1 MESKNHLF
9 QLGRALGQASMYPD
23 YQRACVHITLHSTIS
38 TGEYSEAP
46 VMMKFEYQNCHAF
59 AGQLMELANQLLAYD
74 EAAKKEVAD
83 LKEAEEIEKQER
95 AALREANG
103 EEEAGI
109 DLPF

>member
-23 YQRACVHITLHSTIS
+23 YQRACVHITLHSTLS

-59 AGQLMELANQLLAYD
+59 AGQLMELANQLLAYE
-74 EAAKKEVAD
+74 EAVIKEAAD

-95 AALREANG
+95 VTNG
-103 EEEAGI
+103 EEEADI